1 METLRR
7 ALGIVLLVLVWFCQV
22 QSISAQSD
30 SAGRKVLIGF
40 HPVVGSNRPQTLAE
54 VIRSAGGQVDHSYHL
69 LPVVLATMSDETLD
83 SIRNRPEIAY
93 VERDRRVHA
102 TAQETPWNIG
112 RIGADRV
119 WTAEYGCTSGAGID
133 VAILDTGIDADHPDL
148 SVAGGINCTGNILK
162 DGSTR
167 RADWTDKE
175 GHGTHCAGIVAA
187 LNNSVGVVGVAPQVR
202 LWAVKVLADDR
213 SGYVSDVIQGLEWCV
228 DNGIEIVSMSFAGE
242 FSQALGEACD
252 AACEAGLLLVAAS
265 GNDGVA
271 VGYPAAYD
279 SVIAVSAVDAAD
291 RLAAFSSVGPAV
303 ELTAPGVD
311 IRSTYRDGGYASFSG
326 TSMACP
332 HVAGVAAL
340 VWASPSLA
348 IHSAAGV
355 RARLRATAEK
365 LPSLSAAQVGYGL
378 VQAEKAA
385 LPPAV
390 VDLAVTEIRVADLV
404 VRGDSI
410 DVMATVENVGNR
422 NCAAGVTVTLV
433 RKGAGAAIGTKK
445 TTESL
450 SPGASVT
457 LTYTWDTTDVPAGVQ
472 TLTARHDM
480 ADDDAT
486 NDRKSVSVT
495 VRAPI
500 VDIAV
505 TAVTGPA
512 SVTKGNSAQI
522 VVVVENVGDED
533 VVEDIAV
540 SLTSDCATTSDTGDD
555 VVIGTQTVR
564 GGLSVGQSANL
575 TYTWDT
581 RGVAAGV
588 HTLTARHDRSD
599 EYSDNDFEGMT
610 LTVAGASS
618 SGVIIASIMPRTVRS
633 GMPGSIIIRGA
644 GFVDGAK
651 VSFEGGEG
659 PPPTATSARVI
670 SPNSVMARVTVA
682 DDIRLI
688 PTVWDVRVTNPD
700 GSSAVLHEGLAV
712 QP

>member
-7 ALGIVLLVLVWFCQV
+7 ALRIVLPILVGFCQV
-22 QSISAQSD
+22 QSTSAQSD
-30 SAGRKVLIGF
+30 SVGRKVLVGF
-40 HPVVGSNRPQTLAE
+40 HRGVASNRPQTLAE

-83 SIRNRPEIAY
+83 SIRSRPEIAY
-93 VERDRRVHA
+93 VERDRRVRA

-119 WTAEYGCTSGAGID
+119 WAAEYGSTSGGGVD

-148 SVAGGINCTGNILK
+148 SVAGGVNCTGNILK

-228 DNGIEIVSMSFAGE
+228 DHGIEIVSMSFAGE

-252 AACEAGLLLVAAS
+252 AAYEAGVLLVAAS
-265 GNDGVA
+265 GNDGVS

-303 ELTAPGVD
+303 ELAAPGVD
-311 IRSTYRDGGYASFSG
+311 IRSTYRDSGYAAFSG

-340 VWASPSLA
+340 VWASPSLG
-348 IHSAAGV
+348 IHGAAGV

-365 LPSLSAAQVGYGL
+365 LPSLSAAQIGYGL
-378 VQAEKAA
+378 VHAEKAA

-390 VDLAVTEIRVADLV
+390 VDLAVTGIRLTDPV
-404 VRGDSI
+404 VQGEGI
-410 DVMATVENVGNR
+410 DVVATIENVGNR
-422 NCAAGVTVTLV
+422 SCASGVSVTLV
-433 RKGAGAAIGTKK
+433 RKGASGAIGTKK
-445 TTESL
+445 TTQAL
-450 SPGASVT
+450 SPGASMT
-457 LTYTWDTTDVPAGVQ
+457 LTYTWDTTDVPAGTH
-472 TLTARHDM
+472 TLTVRHDM
-480 ADDDAT
+480 TDDDAT

-495 VRAPI
+495 VRVPI
-500 VDIAV
+500 VDIAI
-505 TAVTGPA
+505 TAVNGPA
-512 SVTKGNSAQI
+512 SVTKGNSVQI
-522 VVVVENVGDED
+522 VVAVENVGDED

-540 SLTSDCATTSDTGDD
+540 SLTWDGATTSDPGDD
-555 VVIGTQTVR
+555 VVIGTQILR
-564 GGLSVGQSANL
+564 GGLSAGQSVSL

-581 RGVAAGV
+581 RGVGAGT
-588 HTLTARHDRSD
+588 HRLTASHDRTD
-599 EYSDNDFEGMT
+599 EYSDNDSDGMT
-610 LTVAGASS
+610 LTVADAPSS
-618 SGVIIASIMPRTVRS
+618 SMTIASIMPRTVRS
-633 GMPGSIIIRGA
+633 AMPGSIVIRGA

-659 PPPTATSARVI
+659 PPPTATSIRVI
-670 SPNSVMARVTVA
+670 SPNSMMARVTVA
-682 DDIRLI
+682 EDVLSI
-688 PTVWDVRVTNPD
+688 PSVWDVRVTNPD
-700 GSSAVLHEGLAV
+700 GTSAVLREGLAV

>member
-7 ALGIVLLVLVWFCQV
+7 ALRIVLPILMGFCQV
-22 QSISAQSD
+22 QSTSAQSD
-30 SAGRKVLIGF
+30 SVGRKVLIGF

-54 VIRSAGGQVDHSYHL
+54 VIRSAGGQGDHSYHL

-119 WTAEYGCTSGAGID
+119 WAAEYGCTSGAGID

-187 LNNSVGVVGVAPQVR
+187 LNNSLGVVGVAPQVR

-522 VVVVENVGDED
+522 VVAVENVGDED
-533 VVEDIAV
+533 VIEDIAV

-555 VVIGTQTVR
+555 VVIGTQIVR

-581 RGVAAGV
+581 RGVDAGV

-599 EYSDNDFEGMT
+599 EYSDNDSEGMT

>member
-7 ALGIVLLVLVWFCQV
+7 ALRIVLPILMGFCQV
-22 QSISAQSD
+22 QSTSAQSD
-30 SAGRKVLIGF
+30 SVGRKVLIGF

-83 SIRNRPEIAY
+83 SIRSRPEIAY

-119 WTAEYGCTSGAGID
+119 WAAEYGCTSGAGID

-187 LNNSVGVVGVAPQVR
+187 LNNSLGVVGVAPQVR

-522 VVVVENVGDED
+522 VVAVENVGDED

-540 SLTSDCATTSDTGDD
+540 SLTSDYATTSDTGDD
-555 VVIGTQTVR
+555 VVIGTQIVR

-599 EYSDNDFEGMT
+599 EYSDNDSEGMP

>member
-1 METLRR
+1 METLWR
-7 ALGIVLLVLVWFCQV
+7 ALRIVLPVLVGFCQV
-22 QSISAQSD
+22 QSISAQTD

-40 HPVVGSNRPQTLAE
+40 HPAVGSNRPQTLTE
-54 VIRSAGGQVDHSYHL
+54 VIRGAGGQVDHSYHL
-69 LPVVLATMSDETLD
+69 LPIVLATMSDETLE
-83 SIRNRPEIAY
+83 SIRSRPEVAY

-102 TAQETPWNIG
+102 TAQDTPWNIE

-119 WTAEYGCTSGAGID
+119 WTVEYGNTSGAGVD

-148 SVAGGINCTGNILK
+148 SVVGGVNCTGNILK

-187 LNNSVGVVGVAPQVR
+187 LNNGVGVVGVAPQAR

-228 DNGIEIVSMSFAGE
+228 DHGIDIVSMSFAGE

-265 GNDGVA
+265 GNDGIA

-279 SVIAVSAVDAAD
+279 SVMAVSAVDAAD

-311 IRSTYRDGGYASFSG
+311 IRSTYCDGAYASYSG

-340 VWASPSLA
+340 VWASPSLG

-365 LPSLSAAQVGYGL
+365 LPSLSAAQVGSGL
-378 VQAEKAA
+378 VHAEKAA

-390 VDLAVTEIRVADLV
+390 VDLAVAEIRLTDPVMQ
-404 VRGDSI
+404 GDSI
-410 DVMATVENVGNR
+410 DVTATIENVGNR
-422 NCAAGVTVTLV
+422 SCAAGVSVTLA
-433 RKGAGAAIGTKK
+433 RKGASDAIGTRK
-445 TTESL
+445 TTQTL
-450 SPGASVT
+450 SPGASMT

-472 TLTARHDM
+472 TLTVQHDM
-480 ADDDAT
+480 TDDDAT

-495 VRAPI
+495 VRVPI
-500 VDIAV
+500 FDIAV
-505 TAVTGPA
+505 TSVNGPP
-512 SVTKGNSAQI
+512 SVTKGDSAQI
-522 VVVVENVGDED
+522 IVAVENVGDED

-540 SLTSDCATTSDTGDD
+540 SLTSDGATTSDKGDD
-555 VVIGTQTVR
+555 VVIGAQIIR
-564 GGLSVGQSANL
+564 GGLSAGQSVNL
-575 TYTWDT
+575 TYMWDT
-581 RGVAAGV
+581 RGVGAGT
-588 HTLTARHDRSD
+588 HTLTASHDRAD
-599 EYSDNDFEGMT
+599 EYSDNDSDGMT
-610 LTVAGASS
+610 VTVADAASPS
-618 SGVIIASIMPRTVRS
+618 MTIASVMPRIIRL
-633 GMPGSIIIRGA
+633 GMPGSIVIRGA
-644 GFVDGAK
+644 GFADGAK
-651 VSFEGGEG
+651 VCFERGEG
-659 PPPTATSARVI
+659 PPPTATSTRVI
-670 SPNSVMARVTVA
+670 SPNSMMARVTIA
-682 DDIRLI
+682 DDMVSI
-688 PTVWDVRVTNPD
+688 PAVWDVRVTNPD
-700 GSSAVLHEGLAV
+700 GSSAVLREGLAV